1 MISNYQRIV
10 FNDIPV
16 YIDSEKPDWFI
27 PTQKSDFIL
36 AKTIQNI
43 SRDEIAEQYSK
54 QFSFPFEHASTLINK
69 LISRFNDS
77 SPATIYKGRSKYR
90 ALNHVK
96 ECWFHITNQ
105 CNMSCRHCLFCSNPN
120 DQSIMPCSDIIES
133 INSVYNLGCHV
144 FYFTGGEPFIH
155 PDFKKIC
162 KHIFQKHD
170 THIVVLTNGKNIQYF
185 EQWLRGIPK
194 NRLHIQLSIDGMEE
208 NHDAIRGKGAFQNM
222 SESLSFLTQLGFPVS
237 LAMVVNKDNVNE
249 MKSLV
254 LFAKKHDI
262 KNLHYMWL
270 FKKGNAKNNMSADS
284 EFIFK
289 ELKKADTEA
298 QKSGITI
305 DNLELFKSQ
314 VYSLPGTKFDLN
326 NAGWESI
333 AISPEGDIYPSPAL
347 IGEKNMIAG
356 NINDGIEH
364 VWKNS
369 NVMQHVRNA
378 TLINDD
384 SLMHDP
390 LKYLTGGGD
399 IDHSFINKQKLVG
412 ADPYQTL
419 YNNIVLHLLTNDNT
433 LKNFQQNTSIGLIK
447 RMGEQVN
454 DCDEN
459 RTSVGLTHS
468 NCVLSLPGH
477 DGYTSVRSF
486 YSSAAEQVNE
496 EIANPVQYDEHELE
510 GIPEEARVRSY
521 GCGSPVMDCN
531 LHEGEILVDLGSGT
545 GTECF
550 IAAKKV
556 GKKGYVHG
564 IDMADNMLKIATL
577 SARKLAQNTGYAN
590 VQFHKGFLEQIP
602 LHDETADIVIS
613 NCVINLSPNKRKT
626 YNEIMRVLKPGGR
639 ICIADIV
646 SSDNIPLD
654 LKYNEKL
661 RGECIGGAMKEN
673 ELFAL
678 LEDSGFKNIYIKKRF
693 LYRQIKGFNFYSLTY
708 IAYKASYQKE
718 FKTLVYRGPHESI
731 TLEPG
736 IVLNRGIAQTI
747 EIHKG
752 QSFDDT
758 IMALGYDGNPEN
770 IEQEVS
776 CSCFTSPEEQQNGH
790 KQQIIETHHK
800 GCVVC
805 GAELAYL
812 ENNKEHTCF
821 YCKKSE
827 KVNTVCNNGHYVC
840 DECHS
845 KDAAEFIK
853 MFAKRAT
860 YSDMIEMMEKIREHP
875 SMRIHGTEH
884 HSMVPAIMVSVY
896 KNSGGRVSNE
906 DIDTAVERGQTIA
919 GGSCAFM
926 GVCGAVSGVGTGF
939 SILMKANPY
948 KAKERKILQN
958 ITKEV
963 LEEIA
968 GFEAARCCQRDCF
981 VALKAA
987 SKLSYAILGK
997 TLVADYHMVCTQYA
1011 DNKECIGIQCPLW
1024 GKNNPTGTNIMNN
1037 LTALK
1042 FF

>member
-1 MISNYQRIV
+1 
-10 FNDIPV
+10 
-16 YIDSEKPDWFI
+16 
-27 PTQKSDFIL
+27 
-36 AKTIQNI
+36 
-43 SRDEIAEQYSK
+43 
-54 QFSFPFEHASTLINK
+54 
-69 LISRFNDS
+69 
-77 SPATIYKGRSKYR
+77 
-90 ALNHVK
+90 
-96 ECWFHITNQ
+96 
-105 CNMSCRHCLFCSNPN
+105 
-120 DQSIMPCSDIIES
+120 
-133 INSVYNLGCHV
+133 
-144 FYFTGGEPFIH
+144 
-155 PDFKKIC
+155 
-162 KHIFQKHD
+162 
-170 THIVVLTNGKNIQYF
+170 
-185 EQWLRGIPK
+185 
-194 NRLHIQLSIDGMEE
+194 MEE

>member
-16 YIDSEKPDWFI
+16 YIDNEKPDWFI
-27 PTQKSDFIL
+27 PTRKSDFIL

-43 SRDEIAEQYSK
+43 SHNEIAEQYSK
-54 QFSFPFEHASTLINK
+54 EFSFPVEHASGQINK
-69 LISRFNDS
+69 LISRFNGHDS
-77 SPATIYKGRSKYR
+77 RPAYKGRSKYR
-90 ALNHVK
+90 AIKHIK

-105 CNMSCRHCLFCSNPN
+105 CNMSCKHCLFCSNPN
-120 DQSIMPCSDIIES
+120 DQSVMLYSDIIES
-133 INSVYNLGCHV
+133 INSLYSLGCRI
-144 FYFTGGEPFIH
+144 FYLTGGEPFIH

-162 KHIFQKHD
+162 NHIFQKQD
-170 THIVVLTNGKNIQYF
+170 THIVVLTNGKNIQQF
-185 EQWLRGIPK
+185 EQWLREIPG
-194 NRLHIQLSIDGMEE
+194 NRFHIQLSIDGMEK

-222 SESLSFLTQLGFPVS
+222 AGSLSFLTQLGFPVS
-237 LAMVVNKDNVNE
+237 LAMVVNKDNVHE

-254 LFAKKHDI
+254 LFAQKHDI

-270 FKKGNAKNNMSADS
+270 FKKGNAKNDMFAAP
-284 EFIFK
+284 ETIFK
-289 ELKKADTEA
+289 ELQKAGTEA

-305 DNLELFKSQ
+305 DNLEIFKSQ

-333 AISPEGDIYPSPAL
+333 AMAPDGNIYPSPAL

-356 NINDGIEH
+356 NISDGIEH

-369 NVMQHVRNA
+369 NVMQQIRTA
-378 TLINDD
+378 TLINDE

-419 YNNIVLHLLTNDNT
+419 YNNIVLHLLTYGDT
-433 LKNFQQNTSIGLIK
+433 HKNFQQNTSIGLIK
-447 RMGEQVN
+447 RMGEHLN
-454 DCDEN
+454 NCDES
-459 RTSVGLTHS
+459 RASVGFTHS

-477 DGYTSVRSF
+477 DGYASVHSF

-496 EIANPVQYDEHELE
+496 KIVNPVQYDEHELE
-510 GIPEEARVRSY
+510 GIPEESRVRSY

-531 LHEGEILVDLGSGT
+531 LHEGETLVDLGSGT

-550 IAAKKV
+550 IAAKKA

-564 IDMADNMLKIATL
+564 IEMADNMLEIANL
-577 SARKLAQNTGYAN
+577 SAQKLAQNTGYAN
-590 VQFHKGFLEQIP
+590 VKFHKGFLEQIP
-602 LHDETADIVIS
+602 LQDETTDIVIS
-613 NCVINLSPNKRKT
+613 NCVINLSPDKRQT
-626 YNEIMRVLKPGGR
+626 YNEIMRILKPGGR

-646 SSDNIPLD
+646 SADPIPLD
-654 LKYNEKL
+654 IKYNEKL
-661 RGECIGGAMKEN
+661 RGECIGGAMREN
-673 ELFAL
+673 ELIAL
-678 LEDSGFKNIYIKKRF
+678 LEDSGFEKIYVVKRF

-708 IAYKASYQKE
+708 SALKPSHQKE
-718 FKTLVYRGPHESI
+718 SKTLIYRGPHESI
-731 TLEPG
+731 TLKPG
-736 IVLNRGIAQTI
+736 VVLSRGIHQTI
-747 EIHKG
+747 RIPKG

-758 IMALGYDGNPEN
+758 IMVLDHNGNPEN

-776 CSCFTSPEEQQNGH
+776 CSCFTAPEKQQNGH
-790 KQQIIETHHK
+790 KQQIVKTHHK

-805 GAELAYL
+805 GTELAYL
-812 ENNKEHTCF
+812 ENNKEQTCF
-821 YCKKSE
+821 YCKKTE
-827 KVNTVCNNGHYVC
+827 KANTVCNNGHYVC

-853 MFAKRAT
+853 TFAKRAA

-875 SMRIHGTEH
+875 SMRIHGPEH

-896 KNSGGRVSNE
+896 KNSGGKVTNE

-963 LEEIA
+963 LEKIA

-981 VALKAA
+981 VALEAA
-987 SKLSYAILGK
+987 SKLSSAILGK
-997 TLVADYHMVCTQYA
+997 TLLADYHMVCTQYA
-1011 DNKECIGIQCPLW
+1011 DNKECIGAQCPLW
-1024 GKNNPTGTNIMNN
+1024 EKNNHS
-1037 LTALK
+1037 
-1042 FF
+1042 